1 MRYATL
7 RSRDAFS
14 VGLIHLGAKDLATPN
29 PPDNPNGTRL
39 SPMSSV
45 RSVTYVSGPDKGFIG
60 RGTRI
65 RTADLQYP
73 KLPRYQAALYPGF
86 HRIASRYT
94 LETSAARSELARRIG

>member
-14 VGLIHLGAKDLATPN
+14 VGLIHLGAKDLATPQ

-45 RSVTYVSGPDKGFIG
+45 RSVTYVSGPDKLQIG
-60 RGTRI
+60 GGGRTRTYEVI
-65 RTADLQYP
+65 RRLIY
-73 KLPRYQAALYPGF
+73 
-86 HRIASRYT
+86 SRP
-94 LETSAARSELARRIG
+94 LS